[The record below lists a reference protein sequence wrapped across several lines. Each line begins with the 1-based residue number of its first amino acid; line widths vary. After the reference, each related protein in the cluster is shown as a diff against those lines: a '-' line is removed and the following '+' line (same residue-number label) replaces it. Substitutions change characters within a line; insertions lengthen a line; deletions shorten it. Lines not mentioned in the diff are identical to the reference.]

1 MTSCM
6 SPYHGDGGSNND
18 FADSNML
25 IIRFFTQNWGSS
37 HSNINVMYSE
47 LPGLEVLTGFH
58 KKVRLMI

>member
-1 MTSCM
+1 MTPCM

-18 FADSNML
+18 FADRNML

-37 HSNINVMYSE
+37 INVMYSE